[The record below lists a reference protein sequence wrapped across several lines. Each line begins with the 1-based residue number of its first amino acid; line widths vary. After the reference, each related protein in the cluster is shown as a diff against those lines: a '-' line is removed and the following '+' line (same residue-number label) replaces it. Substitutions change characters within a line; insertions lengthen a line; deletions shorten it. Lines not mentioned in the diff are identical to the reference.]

1 MLADS
6 STEKQRAFTIKAIVA
21 GVIGVLLIAGGGKI
35 CPTLAKQALLQH
47 QLGIGVFFYFFLIC
61 AVWNPLM
68 SRFCRKLEFNIKELA
83 VSLTMSLTASG
94 FAWLGWLKAIY
105 AQSIMI
111 PQEAITNL
119 RWETYGVMGF
129 FNREIFA
136 NHGTYNEAVIG
147 RFINGTHA
155 SRDWV
160 GLADIPFSGWQNMFY
175 WIPLLVAISVMC
187 LSLLMLVHRQWVR
200 NEKLSYPLVSVA
212 ESLFEKDDPKHYFA
226 AIFRSPLFWST
237 FAFVALIHLY
247 NWWVAA
253 FPTSGFSA
261 IPLTYKLDGLEEV
274 IPGITSSG
282 VRSLQ
287 TVKIAFLVIGIA
299 YFLAPALSLSVG
311 LNVVVYMLFAAEVY
325 EITGKAP
332 LDHNVQATRAGA
344 YLAFIVL
351 LIILGRRYYGQMFLK
366 AFCIGKTEEDD
377 RMAVTGARLFIITAL
392 ATMFILVKMGLDLPF
407 AILMTLITVIV
418 YLIVTRII
426 CETGI
431 PVVDSPFMPIV
442 LISKMLGG
450 TLVGPSN
457 LMNIGSVSGVLFGD
471 MKQSLIPYMATSMK
485 VADDAG
491 VKLRKLSM
499 VIFITILCA
508 LGLAFIVHLWQ
519 YYSLGITDLGTKT
532 SVWKQGV
539 EPAFK
544 EISRMYINGAL
555 EESANTGFWGRLSM
569 YAPESEFLF
578 YFMFGLIAVSVVGF
592 LRARFLWWPFHVVI
606 FCIWNTESANAIWA
620 SFLLGYFFRMMLVK
634 FGGERNY
641 LKMKP
646 LFFGLIF
653 GEIFVAGLI
662 LLFGVIYYCCTGL
675 PTTITYGI
683 FSYAIN

>member
-261 IPLTYKLDGLEEV
+261 IPLTYTLAGLDEV
-274 IPGITSSG
+274 IPSIRTS
-282 VRSLQ
+282 
-287 TVKIAFLVIGIA
+287 
-299 YFLAPALSLSVG
+299 
-311 LNVVVYMLFAAEVY
+311 
-325 EITGKAP
+325 
-332 LDHNVQATRAGA
+332 GA
-344 YLAFIVL
+344 
-351 LIILGRRYYGQMFLK
+351 
-366 AFCIGKTEEDD
+366 
-377 RMAVTGARLFIITAL
+377 
-392 ATMFILVKMGLDLPF
+392 
-407 AILMTLITVIV
+407 
-418 YLIVTRII
+418 
-426 CETGI
+426 
-431 PVVDSPFMPIV
+431 
-442 LISKMLGG
+442 
-450 TLVGPSN
+450 
-457 LMNIGSVSGVLFGD
+457 
-471 MKQSLIPYMATSMK
+471 
-485 VADDAG
+485 
-491 VKLRKLSM
+491 
-499 VIFITILCA
+499 
-508 LGLAFIVHLWQ
+508 
-519 YYSLGITDLGTKT
+519 
-532 SVWKQGV
+532 
-539 EPAFK
+539 
-544 EISRMYINGAL
+544 
-555 EESANTGFWGRLSM
+555 
-569 YAPESEFLF
+569 
-578 YFMFGLIAVSVVGF
+578 
-592 LRARFLWWPFHVVI
+592 
-606 FCIWNTESANAIWA
+606 
-620 SFLLGYFFRMMLVK
+620 
-634 FGGERNY
+634 
-641 LKMKP
+641 
-646 LFFGLIF
+646 
-653 GEIFVAGLI
+653 
-662 LLFGVIYYCCTGL
+662 
-675 PTTITYGI
+675 
-683 FSYAIN
+683 